1 MKTALA
7 CLVFGVFLSVFIF
20 GCSDVT
26 EVNLTDEGEIASI
39 ISELIWFHTK
49 GVYGIEDTSGFLKS
63 PIIPLYWYRNVDS
76 DPPFGLTIEMNSERD
91 SAFVTLTLDVSGT
104 LSIIGLDS
112 TMAIDSVYKALNDN
126 AVRYAVFL
134 KDTVES
140 YHNGWRLA
148 RISGVEVDSDNVTV
162 SVDSIRLKSLSYAD
176 TVYQDPL
183 ELFDLE
189 DAFAF
194 APGEGVSLWVY
205 TNQDTA
211 EVYFHSWKGSNW
223 LRWELSYRGVGLY
236 SGVWT
241 TPLDAGVYHAAFD
254 ALRHETLWD
263 DQFPYDSNVWMLPYV
278 VR

>member
-1 MKTALA
+1 MKTAI
-7 CLVFGVFLSVFIF
+7 VYSVFSVLLATVIL

-26 EVNLTDEGEIASI
+26 EVNLTDEGQISDI

-49 GVYGIEDTSGFLKS
+49 GVYGIEDTSSALQS
-63 PIIPLYWYRNVDS
+63 PITPLYWYREANS
-76 DPPFGLTIEMNSERD
+76 DPPFGLNIEMNSDRD

-112 TMAIDSVYKALNDN
+112 TLAIDSVYKALDDN
-126 AVRYAVFL
+126 AIRYALFY

-140 YHNGWRLA
+140 YHGGWRLD
-148 RISGVEVDSDNVTV
+148 RISGIEVNSDNVTAAID
-162 SVDSIRLKSLSYAD
+162 SVRLKSDSYPD
-176 TVYQDPL
+176 TVYTDPL
-183 ELFDLE
+183 LTFDLSE
-189 DAFAF
+189 AFVF
-194 APGEGVSLWVY
+194 SPGEGVSLWVY

-223 LRWELSYRGVGLY
+223 LRWQLSYQGVGFY

-241 TPLDAGVYHAAFD
+241 TPIDPGIYHAAFD
-254 ALRHETLWD
+254 VLRHETLWD

-278 VR
+278 VE